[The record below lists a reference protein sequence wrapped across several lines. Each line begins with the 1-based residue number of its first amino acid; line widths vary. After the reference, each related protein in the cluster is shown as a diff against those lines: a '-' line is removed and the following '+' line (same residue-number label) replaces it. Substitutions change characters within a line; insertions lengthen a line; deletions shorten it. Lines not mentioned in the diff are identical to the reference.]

1 MKNRA
6 RRPGLLFRT
15 LKRMLAMGVVSV
27 AFGALAEVRP
37 LVVVGASPIQIG
49 TTRGTLA
56 KEEAIEGGLWEG
68 VLRVARD
75 LLERQAAD
83 AWLLPP
89 ESELDSPEA
98 WPYPPAVPSPLE
110 RAKDPAV
117 GTVHPEVDPYSAP
130 DFADTAAVPGWT
142 ELEAQEHAGALLQA
156 AQIGQEAEER
166 LIREALG
173 REMVSYTKS
182 YRIVEDQGERP
193 ALFTDEPDVATE
205 YVVLLEVQVETD
217 RVRARLEEAG
227 LLRPQV
233 VSELTG
239 IRIEILGL
247 THYRGYQALL
257 DVLRSDAVSAED
269 VLPRHFSPGRVVV
282 QVEGEWEPDQLL
294 ERLQAASPE
303 NLSIEVATP
312 EPSLDPA
319 PGSTPSPWRNP
330 VNQPPGPGKM
340 VLRAAWGPL
349 PPLAPPEPSPAA
361 LESFPAD
368 QLAP

>member
-1 MKNRA
+1 
-6 RRPGLLFRT
+6 
-15 LKRMLAMGVVSV
+15 MGVVSV
-27 AFGALAEVRP
+27 AFGALAEIRP

-75 LLERQAAD
+75 LLEQQAAD
-83 AWLLPP
+83 ALRLAP
-89 ESELDSPEA
+89 EIEPDSPET
-98 WPYPPAVPSPLE
+98 WLYPPAVPSPLE
-110 RAKDPAV
+110 WAEDPVA
-117 GTVHPEVDPYSAP
+117 EIVDPEADSYSAP
-130 DFADTAAVPGWT
+130 DFADTTAAPPLT
-142 ELEAQEHAGALLQA
+142 ELEAKEQAAALLQA
-156 AQIGQEAEER
+156 AQIAQEAEER

-269 VLPRHFSPGRVVV
+269 VSPRHFSPGRVVV

-294 ERLQAASPE
+294 ERLQAASPK
-303 NLSIEVATP
+303 NLSLEVAAP
-312 EPSLDPA
+312 EPQSDPA
-319 PGSTPSPWRNP
+319 PANTPSPPRNR
-330 VNQPPGPGKM
+330 VNQSPGPGRM

-349 PPLAPPEPSPAA
+349 PPPAPPEPSPAA
-361 LESFPAD
+361 LEPSLAD
-368 QLAP
+368 PSAP

>member
-1 MKNRA
+1 MTNRA
-6 RRPGLLFRT
+6 CRLCLGFRI
-15 LKRMLAMGVVSV
+15 LMLATGVFWV

-49 TTRGTLA
+49 SIRGTFA
-56 KEEAIEGGLWEG
+56 KEEAIEEGLWEG

-75 LLERQAAD
+75 LLEQQAAE
-83 AWLLPP
+83 ALLLPA
-89 ESELDSPEA
+89 ESEPDSPEA
-98 WPYPPAVPSPLE
+98 WLSPPAVPSPE
-110 RAKDPAV
+110 EWTKDPPTR
-117 GTVHPEVDPYSAP
+117 TVHPEADPYSVP
-130 DFADTAAVPGWT
+130 DLANTAAVPGLT
-142 ELEAQEHAGALLQA
+142 ELEAEEQAAALLQA
-156 AQIGQEAEER
+156 AQIAQEAQER
-166 LIREALG
+166 QIRESLG

-227 LLRPQV
+227 LLRPRV

-247 THYRGYQALL
+247 THYHGYQALL

-269 VLPRHFSPGRVVV
+269 VLPRHFSPGRVIVE
-282 QVEGEWEPDQLL
+282 VEGEWEPNQLL

-312 EPSLDPA
+312 QSQLDPA
-319 PGSTPSPWRNP
+319 LASTPSPWRNA
-330 VNQPPGPGKM
+330 VEQPPGSGVVM

-349 PPLAPPEPSPAA
+349 PPPVLPVPSPSA
-361 LESFPAD
+361 LESFPGG
-368 QLAP
+368 QSAP